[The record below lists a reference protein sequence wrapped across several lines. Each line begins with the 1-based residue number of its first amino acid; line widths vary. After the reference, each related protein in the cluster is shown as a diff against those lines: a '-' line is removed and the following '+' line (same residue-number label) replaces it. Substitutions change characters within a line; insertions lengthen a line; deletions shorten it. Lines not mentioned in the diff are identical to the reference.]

1 LGISAGPGLAERRS
15 ATPDQM
21 IRMDR
26 IIPKPASV
34 QPESGV
40 FTISPDTFISIDR
53 GTYDIA
59 QLLVDMLAP
68 ALGRSLPIV
77 TNRLKSNCIA
87 LKIDPSL
94 SQLGEEGYRAVITPE
109 RVELIAQTRGGLFWG
124 LQTLRQL
131 LPTQIFSPVP
141 VPEARWEIPCG
152 IIEDHPRFSWRGMM
166 LDCSRHFMPI
176 EFIYKWI
183 DLLAIHKMN
192 IFHWHLTDDQ
202 GWRIE
207 IKKYPKLTEI
217 GAWRN
222 ETLIG
227 HALSKEPHTY
237 DGVRHGGYYTQEQ
250 IRSVVKYA
258 AARNITVVPEI
269 ELPGHSQA
277 AIAAYPN
284 LGNTGR
290 QIDVWNS
297 WGINPNILN
306 VEESTISFYQ
316 DVLSE
321 VMELFPSPFIHIG
334 GDEAIKDQWKASDRA
349 QARMTELGLK
359 DEHELQSW
367 FIRRIDEFL
376 TSHGRKLVGW
386 DEILEGGL
394 ASGAIVMSWRGE
406 EGGIAAANLGN
417 DVVMTP
423 SKWVYFDHY
432 QSENQDGEPLAI
444 GGFISIEKVYGYEPV
459 PAAIDE
465 KAAIHV
471 RGAQGNLWTEYVP
484 DPSHAEYMVYPRACA
499 LAEVVWSGRQP
510 REFPEFLRRLNL
522 HVQRLKLLGVN
533 YHPLDF

>member
-1 LGISAGPGLAERRS
+1 
-15 ATPDQM
+15 M

-26 IIPKPASV
+26 IIPKPASLR
-34 QPESGV
+34 PTSGV
-40 FTISPDTFISIDR
+40 FSISPDTVISVDDR
-53 GTYDIA
+53 AFDGA
-59 QLLVDMLAP
+59 RLFVEMLAP
-68 ALGRSLPIV
+68 ALGRNLRIV
-77 TNRLKSNCIA
+77 HSTPPSDGIS

-94 SQLGEEGYRAVITPE
+94 SRLGKEGYRVEITPK
-109 RVELIAQTRGGLFWG
+109 RTELIAQTPGGLFYG

-131 LPTQIFSPVP
+131 LPVQIFSRTP
-141 VPEARWEIPCG
+141 VPEIPWEIPCG
-152 IIEDHPRFSWRGMM
+152 IIEDHPRFGWRGMM
-166 LDCSRHFMPI
+166 LDCSRHFMPT

-207 IKKYPKLTEI
+207 IRKYPKLTEI
-217 GAWRN
+217 GAWRK

-227 HALSKEPHTY
+227 HALSKETHTY
-237 DGVRHGGYYTQEQ
+237 DGARHGGFYTQDQ

-258 AARNITVVPEI
+258 AARNVTVVPEI

-277 AIAAYPN
+277 AIAAYPH

-297 WGINPNILN
+297 WGVNPNILN
-306 VEESTISFYQ
+306 VEESTVLFYQ

-334 GDEAIKDQWKASDRA
+334 GDEAIKDQWKVSVRA
-349 QARMTELGLK
+349 QTRMAELGLR
-359 DEHELQSW
+359 DEDELQSW
-367 FIRRIDEFL
+367 FIRRMDEFL

-394 ASGAIVMSWRGE
+394 ASGAMVMSWRGE
-406 EGGIAAANLGN
+406 EGGIAAANSGD

-432 QSENQDGEPLAI
+432 QSENTKKEPLAI
-444 GGFISIEKVYGYEPV
+444 GGFLPLEQVYQYEPV
-459 PAAIDE
+459 PAALDE
-465 KAAIHV
+465 KAAAHV
-471 RGAQGNLWTEYVP
+471 RGAQGQLWTEYVP
-484 DPSHAEYMVYPRACA
+484 DPAHAEYMVYPRACA
-499 LAEVVWSGRQP
+499 LAEVVWSPRQS
-510 REFPEFLRRLNL
+510 RKFSEFLPRLKL
-522 HVQRLKLLGVN
+522 HLERLKLLGVN
-533 YHPLDF
+533 YCPLAS